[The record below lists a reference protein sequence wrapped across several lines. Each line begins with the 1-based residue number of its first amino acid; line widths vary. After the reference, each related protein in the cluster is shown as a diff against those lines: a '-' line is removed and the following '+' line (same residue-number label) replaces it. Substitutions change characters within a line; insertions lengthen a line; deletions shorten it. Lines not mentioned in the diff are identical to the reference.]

1 MMKKFLA
8 ILIFLAFT
16 LTAYS
21 QSEYPRF
28 ETDSLGTKVVVMTIE
43 QAQKLDNNSELLV
56 LFESLNSQIGEYD
69 SVCIKVLGEKDQIIN
84 LQTIQISDLKKSLL
98 TKDEKIANLQK
109 SSDEKD
115 TKIVNLNTI
124 ITNKDAE
131 INLHLDEMKRVK
143 RKYLIGGSF
152 GGAILGFVL
161 GAILV
166 H

>member
-1 MMKKFLA
+1 MKKFLA

-16 LTAYS
+16 LTSFA
-21 QSEYPRF
+21 QIEYPRF

-43 QAQKLDNNSELLV
+43 QAQKLDNNSELLI
-56 LFESLNSQIGEYD
+56 LFESLNAQIGEYD
-69 SVCIKVLGEKDQIIN
+69 SVCVKVLNEKDQIIN

-131 INLHLDEMKRVK
+131 INLHLDEMRRVK
-143 RKYLIGGSF
+143 TKYLIGGGL